1 MEVLFESSKNKKIIF
16 GRLLLFVI
24 IPTVIFIVGIG
35 LVNGLSLEYFTS
47 FAPFLAMICLVCFGI
62 FSFYPRRYYILN
74 ISYGDDLLII
84 KYIYFFRHN
93 EIKLNVN
100 ETSFQLS
107 GLRGSQQYLE
117 ILENSKIVI
126 KQAPFLEWQMT
137 LIIKIKNQ
145 LIARKIKFNK
155 FY

>member
-16 GRLLLFVI
+16 GRLLLFVL

-35 LVNGLSLEYFTS
+35 LVDGLSLEYFTS
-47 FAPFLAMICLVCFGI
+47 FVPFLAMICIIGFGI

-84 KYIYFFRHN
+84 KYLYFFKHY
-93 EIKLNVN
+93 EIKLNVK
-100 ETSFQLS
+100 ETSIQLS
-107 GLRGSQQYLE
+107 GLRGTQQYLE
-117 ILENSKIVI
+117 ILENSKLVL
-126 KQAPFLEWQMT
+126 KQAPFLEWQMNV
-137 LIIKIKNQ
+137 IIKIKNQ